1 MRLLFKLLVAGLIA
15 RAVWQVGPVYWDYTQ
30 FKDAAQSTA
39 QFAGARSAGEIAGRV
54 VELAR
59 EYDVPLDP
67 ADVRVRKERDHV
79 YIDASYTAQLE
90 LLPRMV
96 RPWRFVVSVDAW
108 TTRPTRASDV
118 IR

>member
-1 MRLLFKLLVAGLIA
+1 LGLHA
-15 RAVWQVGPVYWDYTQ
+15 VQGCRAVGRAVRGV
-30 FKDAAQSTA
+30 
-39 QFAGARSAGEIAGRV
+39 RSAGEIAGRV

-59 EYDVPLDP
+59 EYDLPLDP
-67 ADVRVRKERDHV
+67 ADVRVRKERDHM

>member
-1 MRLLFKLLVAGLIA
+1 M
-15 RAVWQVGPVYWDYTQ
+15 
-30 FKDAAQSTA
+30 
-39 QFAGARSAGEIAGRV
+39 
-54 VELAR
+54 
-59 EYDVPLDP
+59 
-67 ADVRVRKERDHV
+67 